1 MNKAELILSPEGEIF
16 HLKLKPGQLATNIIT
31 VGDPKRID
39 LLEPYFDSVSVR
51 VSNREFSVLTGEIHG
66 HPLSVLATGIGTD
79 NIDIAL
85 TEADAL
91 FNIDFETYTVK
102 EELTALTFIRLG
114 TSGGL
119 QKDIEPGDI
128 VLSQAAMGMDNLLY
142 FYEDSRTSDWK
153 KVDEKAKQLLQLK
166 TYTIPADTELFNH
179 FSSIGVKGI
188 TLTCPGF
195 YGPQGRQLRAPNAFP
210 NYLEDLSHLEFPQ
223 GRITNFEMETAGIYA
238 MASILGH
245 KALSINAILASR
257 SKGTFAEQPHEVV
270 EHMIEKAMEKLI
282 LWLD

>member
-1 MNKAELILSPEGEIF
+1 MNKAELILSPEGEIY

-51 VSNREFSVLTGEIHG
+51 VSNREFGVLTGEIQG
-66 HPLSVLATGIGTD
+66 RPLSVLATGIGTD

-91 FNIDFETYTVK
+91 FNIDFKTYKVK
-102 EELTALTFIRLG
+102 EEVTPLTFIRLG

-119 QKDIEPGDI
+119 QNDIEPGNI
-128 VLSQAAMGMDNLLY
+128 VISHAAMGMDNLLY
-142 FYEDSRTSDWK
+142 FYEDPRTSDWK
-153 KVDEKAKQLLQLK
+153 KVDEKAEKLLRLK
-166 TYTIPADTELFNH
+166 TYTVPADEELVNH
-179 FSSIGVKGI
+179 FSSLGISGI

-195 YGPQGRQLRAPNAFP
+195 YGPQGRQLRASNAFP
-210 NYLEDLSHLEFPQ
+210 NYLEDLSNLNFPQ

-245 KALSINAILASR
+245 KSLSINAILASR
-257 SKGTFAEQPHEVV
+257 TKGTFAEHPQKVV
-270 EHMIEKAMEKLI
+270 ENMIERAMEKLI
-282 LWLD
+282 LWLE